1 MFTVFSSFCLI
12 HMDNQTGFDLCAR
25 HFQRLLGQILD
36 IGWVVFREIHRV
48 VFREIHLVAGQL
60 PQELLD
66 PQLPQLVQA
75 LLDCKKMCIENG
87 KSRMHRVKLKPRF
100 FSKKLKPRRNHP
112 QSEDAVI

>member
-36 IGWVVFREIHRV
+36 IGWV

-112 QSEDAVI
+112 QSEDVVI

>member
-12 HMDNQTGFDLCAR
+12 HMDNQTGFDLYAR
-25 HFQRLLGQILD
+25 HFLRLLGQILD
-36 IGWVVFREIHRV
+36 IGWI

-75 LLDCKKMCIENG
+75 LLDCRKMCVEIG
-87 KSRMHRVKLKPRF
+87 KSRVHKVKV
-100 FSKKLKPRRNHP
+100 KPRRNHR
-112 QSEDAVI
+112 